1 MPIYHTHCYKLQ
13 VVNDIVAIHTSVN
26 IYIKRGTVLAGGI
39 SSHCCYQKDQI
50 NKEAQVLFS
59 PRNCSVLTGSAQFTI
74 KLSV

>member
-26 IYIKRGTVLAGGI
+26 IYIKRGTVLAEI
-39 SSHCCYQKDQI
+39 SSHCCYQKNQM

-59 PRNCSVLTGSAQFTI
+59 PRKCSVLTGSAQFTI